1 MSLVKRCHN
10 GAWAYGVVRVVSVS
24 NDVNV
29 LFLPGFVQSLSKGG
43 VRVMLRVHL
52 WGGTRSPV
60 RPRLLS

>member
-1 MSLVKRCHN
+1 MPLYF
-10 GAWAYGVVRVVSVS
+10 YGMAFFIYFS

-29 LFLPGFVQSLSKGG
+29 LFLPGFLTSLSKGG